1 MLSIKFPFTLSRSHF
16 KRSVKGRRKKNN
28 ILSESFAPVS
38 PGKIEERLKCYCM
51 NLHQKVPTVFG

>member
-16 KRSVKGRRKKNN
+16 KRSVKGRRKKN

-38 PGKIEERLKCYCM
+38 PRKIEERLKCYRM